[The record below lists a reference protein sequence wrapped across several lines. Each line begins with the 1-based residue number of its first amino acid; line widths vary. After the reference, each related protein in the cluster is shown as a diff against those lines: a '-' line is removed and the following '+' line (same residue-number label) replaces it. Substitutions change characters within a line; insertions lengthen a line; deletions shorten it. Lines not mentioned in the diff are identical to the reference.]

1 MERKENLLM
10 NEVLAATQSA
20 TAVAGSS
27 APPRSYCLITPARD
41 EAQYARRT
49 LESIVRQSVLPSLW
63 VIVDD
68 GSKDETPEILK
79 EYAEK
84 YEWIRVIKRVDRGT
98 RKLGGGVIDAFYA
111 GYETINPKEYS
122 YVCKL
127 DLDLDIPP
135 RYFETLMQRMEQDPR
150 IGTCSGKP
158 YMDLNGRLVS
168 EMLGDE
174 NSVGMIKFYRTD
186 CFEEIG
192 GFVRYLMWDGIDG
205 HRCRML
211 GWVAISWDEPEIRFV
226 HLRPMGTSD
235 KSWWTGRV
243 RHGVG
248 QYYMGTTPV
257 YMLLSGLFR
266 MSRPPLILGGVAMLW
281 GYVKS
286 TLQRGERYEDSMFRA
301 FLRRYQ
307 WACMLKGKSRAT
319 SVLNDKQ
326 AAVWQSAHVKHNSVD
341 GLPGEA

>member
-1 MERKENLLM
+1 MREDDLPL
-10 NEVLAATQSA
+10 NEPIAMTSNASGNDCPATP
-20 TAVAGSS
+20 VG
-27 APPRSYCLITPARD
+27 SYCLITPARD

-49 LESIVRQSVLPSLW
+49 LESIVRQSVRPALW

-68 GSKDETPEILK
+68 GSKDETPGILR

-84 YEWIRVIKRVDRGT
+84 YDWIRVVRRDDRGK

-111 GYETINPKEYS
+111 GYETINPKQYR

-135 RYFETLMQRMEQDPR
+135 RYFETLIQRMEQNPR

-168 EMLGDE
+168 EMTGDE
-174 NSVGMIKFYRTD
+174 NSVGMIKFYRVD

-211 GWVAISWDEPEIRFV
+211 GWLAVSWDEPEIRFV

-248 QYYMGTTPV
+248 QYYMGTTPA
-257 YMLLSGLFR
+257 YMLLSALFR
-266 MSRPPLILGGVAMLW
+266 MTRPPFIFGGIGMFW
-281 GYVKS
+281 GY
-286 TLQRGERYEDSMFRA
+286 LQSMLRRGERYEDSAFRQ

-307 WACMLKGKSRAT
+307 WACLLKGKSRAT
-319 SVLNDKQ
+319 SELNAKQ
-326 AAVWQSAHVKHNSVD
+326 ASIWHSGHVNDNSVNCLSA
-341 GLPGEA
+341 GGA